1 VACPNCRQS
10 APIVYRG
17 TLAYCT
23 ACGAPRPPFSAKS
36 VNLAGQP
43 SKIGGSVA
51 KVVGW
56 LILAFGSLIGL
67 TTIWIF
73 QLLFPAAAVGW
84 ALGVP
89 ILLISLIA
97 GLLVLF
103 GGKKLKD
110 SGVSAERAAKFE
122 AIYSMALNRNG
133 LVTAMDVGRTLGM
146 PSEQADD
153 LLTQMTK
160 AYPEYVSIEVDDAG
174 NLFYKLAGMV
184 PGLPIG
190 AQPPPQQDTFGVKY
204 RVQADGRVR
213 IDDAIADGRAAQA
226 EAEYQEWQEQQ
237 KRRS

>member
-1 VACPNCRQS
+1 M
-10 APIVYRG
+10 YRG

-51 KVVGW
+51 KAVGW
-56 LILAFGSLIGL
+56 MILAFGSLIGL
-67 TTIWIF
+67 TTIWIL
-73 QLLFPAAAVGW
+73 QLIFPTVAIGW

-89 ILLISLIA
+89 IVVISLIV
-97 GLLVLF
+97 GLLTLF

-110 SGVSAERAAKFE
+110 SGVEAERTAKFE
-122 AIYSMALNRNG
+122 AIYAMALTRNG
-133 LVTAMDVGRTLGM
+133 LVTAVDVGRTLGM
-146 PSEQADD
+146 PVQQADD

-160 AYPEYVSIEVDDAG
+160 AFPEYVSIEVDDAG

-204 RVQADGRVR
+204 RVEADGRVR

-226 EAEYQEWQEQQ
+226 EAEYQAWQEQQ